1 MKNIEIEGLVDY
13 LKDFATDERWER
25 FQTIIE
31 HRTRYIT
38 VVLEDIYQS
47 HNISA
52 VLRSCECFGVQ
63 DVHIIEQKYEFEV
76 NSQIEMGSSKWL
88 TIYKHKA
95 KQNSSGKCI
104 QSLRKKGYKIIATSP
119 NVNDSDL
126 YDLNIDQKT
135 ALIYGTE
142 LEGLSNE
149 VCEMADGFMK
159 IPMFGFTE
167 SFNISVTV
175 ALSLQYLT
183 NKLRKSNIKWQLSK
197 REKNE
202 VLLNWLKTSI
212 KNSKKIIKFYNQ
224 KDTIN

>member
-1 MKNIEIEGLVDY
+1 M
-13 LKDFATDERWER
+13 
-25 FQTIIE
+25 
-31 HRTRYIT
+31 
-38 VVLEDIYQS
+38 
-47 HNISA
+47 
-52 VLRSCECFGVQ
+52 
-63 DVHIIEQKYEFEV
+63 
-76 NSQIEMGSSKWL
+76 
-88 TIYKHKA
+88 
-95 KQNSSGKCI
+95 
-104 QSLRKKGYKIIATSP
+104 
-119 NVNDSDL
+119 
-126 YDLNIDQKT
+126 
-135 ALIYGTE
+135 
-142 LEGLSNE
+142 EGLSNE

-212 KNSKKIIKFYNQ
+212 KNSEKIIKFYNQ